1 MGCMTS
7 ENPNSTVWQNLSWE
21 RDILGPDFQAATFA
35 LPSDPRDLGPKAPE
49 AATTTPQA
57 TLVRYLPALENPDAV
72 LWIHGMTDYF
82 LQDHVACFLGEHGI
96 ATYGM
101 DLRRCGR
108 SHREGELWH
117 HTLDLD
123 VYFTEL
129 TQALEIMLYSHRQVI
144 PMAHSTGGLIGA
156 RWVAWL
162 AANHPEAH
170 ACIPGVLL
178 NSPWLDMQGPQWPV
192 RAAIQLALQ
201 VGQHAPYKVV
211 PAGVSQR
218 YGESLHA
225 SCQGRWNYDL
235 NLKPLGGHEKNFGWL
250 RAVLLAQREIHEGK
264 VDTRTPVLTLCSDH
278 STSDAEGITAK
289 GDAVLDVIQIRSR
302 TPLLGHSTRVEVIPD
317 AAHDVFLSE
326 QAPLE
331 QAQQVTLEWL
341 QQRFHSHH

>member
-7 ENPNSTVWQNLSWE
+7 EIPRNSNLSWE
-21 RDILGPDFQAATFA
+21 QDILGPDFEAATLT
-35 LPSDPRDLGPKAPE
+35 LPEDARDLGSKAPE
-49 AATTTPQA
+49 AAPTESFA
-57 TLVRYLPALENPDAV
+57 TLVRYVPSLDAANAV

-82 LQDHVACFLGEHGI
+82 LQDHVARFLGEHNI
-96 ATYGM
+96 ATYGV

-108 SHREGELWH
+108 SHRTGELWH

-129 TQALEIMLYSHRQVI
+129 TEALEVILESHEQVI

-162 AANHPEAH
+162 ASNRPELH
-170 ACIPGVLL
+170 ARIPGVLL
-178 NSPWLDMQGPQWPV
+178 NSPWLDMQGPQLPV
-192 RAAIQLALQ
+192 RVAIPVVLQ
-201 VGQHAPYKVV
+201 VGQHAPYRVV
-211 PAGVSQR
+211 PAGVSRR
-218 YGESLHA
+218 YGESLHS

-235 NLKPLGGHEKNFGWL
+235 NLKPLGGHDKNFGWL
-250 RAVLLAQREIHEGK
+250 RAVLLAQRGIHEGK
-264 VDTRTPVLTLCSDH
+264 VDTATPVLTLCSDH
-278 STSDAEGITAK
+278 STSDADGTTAK

-326 QAPLE
+326 EAPLE
-331 QAQQVTLEWL
+331 LAKRVTLQWL
-341 QQRFHSHH
+341 KERFHSNH